1 MSTNSKVAGNII
13 KILAD
18 LPDFLRK
25 TMLRSK
31 LQEFYLMEEPD
42 KHETISL
49 ALNAAS
55 TIEGNTLSVLMKT
68 WMEVLSEFDGVRITN
83 MIRIYCEEILMN
95 PRAIENLNIECLIDG
110 FCSIED
116 KQSEKLADCLKEVIL
131 SFPKRY
137 ELLKIIPEP
146 ALKILKIE

>member
-1 MSTNSKVAGNII
+1 MAGNII
-13 KILAD
+13 IILAN

-25 TMLRSK
+25 SMLQSK
-31 LQEFYLMEEPD
+31 LEEFYLMEDPD
-42 KHETISL
+42 KHETITM
-49 ALNAAS
+49 ALTAAS
-55 TIEGNTLSVLMKT
+55 KIQVNTLSVLMKT
-68 WMEVLSEFDGVRITN
+68 WMEILSEFDGVRITS

-95 PRAIENLNIECLIDG
+95 PRAIENLNMESLIDG

-137 ELLKIIPEP
+137 ELLKIIPKP